1 MDKIKTDKKARL
13 DFWKERYTKASAAYA
28 EELEA
33 IAKRDNA
40 YNGIVEGKKYVE
52 NDTVTDPRVHI
63 RNIIAEIIEAE
74 VDTSIPQPKVTAK
87 RKEDELLA
95 KRIEDMLRAEI
106 DRCPFELIND
116 FAERCCPIQGG
127 TFYSVEWDSTK
138 RTHTTVG
145 AVRVDKENP
154 KQVIP
159 EPGMTELD
167 DMEYFFVLVAQ
178 NKDYI
183 KRRYGVTLSE
193 DASEDAPEIRSA
205 DDGDAE
211 HSEELV
217 TQYIAYFKNERGGIG
232 MYSWVLDTELCYF
245 EDYQTRRVH
254 TCDTCGVPVPEAG
267 YADAVC
273 PQCGGKSFSE
283 KEVDTEVLTSP
294 VALSD
299 GSVIPASQTQPIE
312 LPYYK
317 PDVYPVVL
325 QRNVTSFGKFLG
337 NSDVDLIY
345 DQQVAINRMH
355 QRIIEKLLHGGSYT
369 TLPDDA
375 TVKTDNQ
382 IGKVVYL
389 SDPSKKNLIGSYDL
403 TCDISQELNYIQYLY
418 DEARKIINI
427 TDSFQGRNDST
438 ATSKVAKEFAAKQT
452 AGRLESKRQ
461 MKSWAYSR
469 LFELIFKFRLAYSD
483 EPIPTHAATP
493 TGDPEYGVFNRYD
506 FLRLDAAGEWYY
518 VDDFTFSVDS
528 AAPLASN
535 REAMWSETRMNL
547 EGGAFGDPT
556 QLETLV
562 LFWSKM
568 EMLHYPGA
576 SETKR
581 YLIEQKQ
588 KQDAAAQ
595 AQMQEQQAQMQS
607 LTADIDA
614 RARAAAERDATQM
627 QSAQMMKNIR
637 R

>member
-1 MDKIKTDKKARL
+1 M
-13 DFWKERYTKASAAYA
+13 WKERFSKAKIAYE
-28 EELEA
+28 EELA
-33 IAKRDNA
+33 QIAVRDNA
-40 YNGIVEGKKYVE
+40 YHGKLAPKKFVP
-52 NDTVTDPRVHI
+52 NDTVTDARLHI

-74 VDTSIPQPKVTAK
+74 VDTSIPKPKVTAK
-87 RKEDELLA
+87 RKEDELRA
-95 KRIEDMLRAEI
+95 KAIEDMLREEL
-106 DRCPFELIND
+106 DRLPFELIND

-127 TFYSVEWDSTK
+127 VFYQAEWDSTK

-145 AVRVDKENP
+145 EIRVDKANP

-159 EPGMTELD
+159 EPGMTEID

-183 KRRYGVTLSE
+183 KRRYGVTLDE
-193 DASEDAPEIRSA
+193 DATEDAPEIRNA
-205 DDGDAE
+205 DDSDGE
-211 HSEELV
+211 HSEDLV
-217 TQYIAYFKNERGGIG
+217 TQYIAYFRNEHGGIG
-232 MYSWVLDTELCYF
+232 MFSWVLDTELCYF
-245 EDYQTRRVH
+245 EDYQARRVH
-254 TCDTCGVPVPEAG
+254 TCDECGVPVPEAG

-273 PQCGGKSFSE
+273 PYCGGAKFSV
-283 KEVDTEVLTSP
+283 KEVDTEVLTMP
-294 VALSD
+294 VQLSD
-299 GSVIPASQTQPIE
+299 GTVLTASQAEPLEI
-312 LPYYK
+312 PYYK

-325 QRNVTSFGKFLG
+325 QRNVTSFGRFLG
-337 NSDVDLIY
+337 NSDVDLII
-345 DQQVAINRMH
+345 DQQAAINRMH
-355 QRIIEKLLHGGSYT
+355 ERIIEKLLHGGSFT
-369 TLPDDA
+369 TLPNDA
-375 TVKTDNQ
+375 SIKTDNS
-382 IGKVVYL
+382 IGKVMHL
-389 SDPSKKNLIGSYDL
+389 SDPSKKALIGTYDM

-461 MKSWAYSR
+461 MKNWAYSK
-469 LFELIFKFRLAYSD
+469 LFEIMFKFRLAYSD
-483 EPIPTHAATP
+483 EPIPIKSQSA

-506 FLRLDAAGEWYY
+506 FLRQDAAGEWYY

-535 REAMWSETRMNL
+535 REAMWQETRMNL
-547 EGGAFGDPT
+547 ESGAFGDPT
-556 QLETLV
+556 RLETLI

-588 KQDAAAQ
+588 
-595 AQMQEQQAQMQS
+595 QMAS

-614 RARAAAERDATQM
+614 KAREAAKRDAEVM
-627 QSAQMMKNIR
+627 RAEAMMKNIR